1 MTKVNKTE
9 EAKEKEEEKEE
20 GGGGGGES
28 MMADPYIW
36 HKIAAVT
43 GKPLF

>member
-9 EAKEKEEEKEE
+9 EAKEEEEEGGG

-43 GKPLF
+43 GKPPF